1 MRNRANR
8 YLLLAIAALTL
19 APSIGRAEAYPE
31 RPVRVVVPFPP
42 GGGTDLIARFV
53 ARRLGASLGQQF
65 LVENKGGAGGIIG
78 IEAGVKSPA
87 DGYTL
92 MLISSS
98 YTTNPSIYK
107 LNFDPLEDITPII
120 QIAQGPLLLAVNP
133 SLHVATLGELVSTAK
148 SNPRAVYFAS
158 SGQGSIMH
166 LETALFASMAGFNLN
181 HVPYRGTGPALT
193 DTLAGQ
199 TNAILGPPGLILPYV
214 KAGRLRA
221 LAVSAPQ
228 RLAAEPSIPTI
239 EESGLPRFEAAVW
252 YGLIGPRGLPSEVVE
267 HLNGEVAKIIV
278 QPEAVEILQRE
289 NFSPKGGTPEDF
301 GATIKSEIALWH
313 RVALDAGVKAQ

>member
-1 MRNRANR
+1 MRIRASR
-8 YLLLAIAALTL
+8 CLLLALAAFAL
-19 APSIGRAEAYPE
+19 APSIGRAEAYPA

-65 LVENKGGAGGIIG
+65 VVENKGGAGGIIG

-92 MLISSS
+92 TLVSSS
-98 YTTNPSIYK
+98 YTTNASIYK
-107 LNFDPLEDITPII
+107 LNFDPVEDITPIL
-120 QIAQGPLLLAVNP
+120 QIAQGPLLLTVNP
-133 SLHVATLGELVSTAK
+133 SLQAATLGELVSTAK

-158 SGQGSIMH
+158 SGQGSVMH
-166 LETALFASMAGFNLN
+166 LATALFASMAGFKLN

-199 TNAILGPPGLILPYV
+199 TNAMLGPAGLILPYV

-239 EESGLPRFEAAVW
+239 RESGLPGFEVAVW
-252 YGLIGPRGLPSEVVE
+252 YGLIGPRGLPFEAVKR
-267 HLNGEVAKIIV
+267 LNGEVAKLIV
-278 QPEAVEILQRE
+278 EPEAVEILQRE

-301 GATIKSEIALWH
+301 LAIIKSEIALWH
-313 RVALDAGVKAQ
+313 RVAVDAGVKAQ